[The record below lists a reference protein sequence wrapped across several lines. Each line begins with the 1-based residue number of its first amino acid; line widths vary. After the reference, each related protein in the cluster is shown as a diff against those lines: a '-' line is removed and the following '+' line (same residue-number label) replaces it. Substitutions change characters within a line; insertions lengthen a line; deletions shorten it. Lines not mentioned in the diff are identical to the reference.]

1 MDVRIQLPRHPVEL
15 RPGTETGVPVELANQ
30 TASDIRV
37 RLIVVGSRA
46 GAWSTGGEQV
56 VPLPAGGARSVA
68 LTLRPPADTAPAA
81 TLLPFTVRVD
91 DADRG
96 ASLGH
101 ATGLVMLAAPEALQ
115 AKLWRTSTGRPAHFT
130 LSLTNPGTDR
140 RTVRV
145 EPRLHPAGGRVSVE
159 PASLDLPAGGSASAH
174 VEVRPPALVVGG
186 SIPYVVTL
194 ACRDSAAGP
203 DAAALATVEET
214 GQSPPRVGRA
224 AAAGLTALLV
234 LVAAGAVLFGGWARL
249 TGRESAPDSTTA
261 EVRVRA
267 PYAFVE
273 AFQRG
278 GQGTADA
285 EAALA
290 RLTAAGVPV
299 RLVDSTRSP
308 DLADGPD
315 GLMVLVQDGFA
326 SAGEAQAFCDRHRA
340 AAPKCRVVPS

>member
-1 MDVRIQLPRHPVEL
+1 MDVRIEIPRHPVEL
-15 RPGTETGVPVELANQ
+15 RPGAETGVPVELTNRS
-30 TASDIRV
+30 TSDIRV
-37 RLIVVGSRA
+37 RLSVVGSRA

-56 VPLPAGGARSVA
+56 VTLPAGGTRSVA
-68 LTLRPPADTAPAA
+68 LALRPPADVAPAA
-81 TLLPFTVRVD
+81 TLLPFTVQAV
-91 DADRG
+91 DADG
-96 ASLGH
+96 GVALGR
-101 ATGLVMLAAPEALQ
+101 ATGLVLLAPPEVLQ
-115 AKLWRTSTGRPAHFT
+115 VKLWRTSTGRPAHFT
-130 LSLTNPGTDR
+130 LSVTNPGTDR
-140 RTVRV
+140 RTIRV
-145 EPRLHPAGGRVSVE
+145 EPRLHPAGGRVDIE
-159 PASLDLPAGGSASAH
+159 PVRLDLPAGGSASAH
-174 VEVRPPALVVGG
+174 VEARPPALVVGG

-194 ACRDSAAGP
+194 SCHDDTAGP
-203 DAAALATVEET
+203 DAPPLATVDET

-234 LVAAGAVLFGGWARL
+234 LLAAGAVLFGGWARL
-249 TGRESAPDSTTA
+249 TGQEATPDTAAA

-278 GQGTADA
+278 GQGTANA

-315 GLMVLVQDGFA
+315 GLMVLLQDGFA
-326 SAGEAQAFCDRHRA
+326 SDAAAQAYCDQHRA
-340 AAPKCRVVPS
+340 LAPKCRVVPS